1 MEQRSSAQL
10 EFMTSYRRGPP
21 VRPSYGLHAGRCS
34 EFGRPSPRAGL
45 QRKSVV
51 QYFESSPGRSM
62 TVVYGS
68 EAGQLQVHVWH
79 HV

>member
-1 MEQRSSAQL
+1 MEQRGSAQL

-34 EFGRPSPRAGL
+34 EFALPSPAL
-45 QRKSVV
+45 ASAV

-62 TVVYGS
+62 TAAYES